1 MRRRRLPQLQP
12 RLLTSCSSTYNC
24 RTRMASP
31 LRPRSPPP
39 RDLRSSSPRHG
50 KQTPTAD
57 EWFRV
62 ELAASSPS
70 RSCPPPPSPR
80 RSSDVG
86 RPRSRDSADARRAA
100 RPRARCPP
108 RRGSWARCRCTGHSG
123 AHIRDADR
131 RRHGSCLGSG
141 RSGPRHPGTAT
152 AASSDV
158 AAGRG
163 GVRPS
168 RRRPRVGGHA
178 RVVDTRTGRRAALDR
193 GPGRVAARPA
203 GRAAQFARHAMGHR
217 RGLLGDAR
225 RAGRRGTGGAGRAR
239 PALGRTPLRRRPRNR
254 PSAGVRGSRGRAR
267 SPGAT
272 PAAATRA
279 ARSGTSLAGAAVALT
294 VGIVWLGLVIASDGS
309 RPRVETIARAIVVC
323 LPIGVVV
330 GILWSRLRRPEASE
344 LVVELQAQTPA
355 TMGERL
361 AGALGDPTLEI
372 AYRLADGQYV
382 DASGR
387 AVELPSDPGRA
398 VTAITAGGKEV
409 AVLVHDPALLD
420 EPALVESVRATAALV
435 LEIERLAAEV
445 RSQLA
450 EVRAS
455 RERIVSAADAER
467 RRIERN
473 LHDGAQQRLVTLSV
487 ALGLEA
493 SRADSA
499 ATTDVLS
506 RAQDEV
512 EQAITELRDLARGI
526 HPTLLR
532 DEGLQIAVEALA
544 RRASIPV
551 TVHGAVH
558 DRLPDSIELA
568 AYFVVSEALT
578 NVTKHASPTEASV
591 TLVRESGVLRVTITD
606 DGVGGAQI
614 ATGSGLAGLRDRLDA
629 LDATLAIDSRPTQ
642 GTTVRAELPCE

>member
-1 MRRRRLPQLQP
+1 VLRDPVLVAPLVVAAGLAVGALGVHAHVSGARIATDTGVAWALIAAALVTLGRPRRRRATW
-12 RLLTSCSSTYNC
+12 LLIVAAFALLGADLEWASAPALWTFGLILEQVWIVFLAALLLAFPEGRPSSQV
-24 RTRMASP
+24 TRWAIAGAFAVTLAGQAVGALVDP
-31 LRPRSPPP
+31 DA
-39 RDLRSSSPRHG
+39 RDLLSIAPNAAVAHAVDRA
-50 KQTPTAD
+50 Q
-57 EWFRV
+57 
-62 ELAASSPS
+62 ELAGVAVALVVLMLLL
-70 RSCPPPPSPR
+70 RRLRELRGAAR
-80 RSSDVG
+80 RSQG
-86 RPRSRDSADARRAA
+86 PLLAA
-100 RPRARCPP
+100 
-108 RRGSWARCRCTGHSG
+108 
-123 AHIRDADR
+123 
-131 RRHGSCLGSG
+131 
-141 RSGPRHPGTAT
+141 
-152 AASSDV
+152 
-158 AAGRG
+158 
-163 GVRPS
+163 
-168 RRRPRVGGHA
+168 
-178 RVVDTRTGRRAALDR
+178 
-193 GPGRVAARPA
+193 
-203 GRAAQFARHAMGHR
+203 
-217 RGLLGDAR
+217 
-225 RAGRRGTGGAGRAR
+225 
-239 PALGRTPLRRRPRNR
+239 
-254 PSAGVRGSRGRAR
+254 
-267 SPGAT
+267 
-272 PAAATRA
+272 AAATV
-279 ARSGTSLAGAAVALT
+279 S
-294 VGIVWLGLVIASDGS
+294 VGVVWLGSVIATDASKS
-309 RPRVETIARAIVVC
+309 SLETIARALVVSLPFGIV
-323 LPIGVVV
+323 L

-372 AYRLADGQYV
+372 AYRLGDGLYV
-382 DASGR
+382 DPAGR
-387 AVELPSDPGRA
+387 PVELPRDPGRA
-398 VTAITAGGKEV
+398 VTAVTAGGEEV

-493 SRADSA
+493 SRVDSA
-499 ATTDVLS
+499 AAAADVLS

-558 DRLPDSIELA
+558 DRLPDPIELA

-578 NVTKHASPTEASV
+578 NVAKHASPTEASV
-591 TLVRESGVLRVTITD
+591 TLVQESGVLRVTVTD
-606 DGVGGAQI
+606 DGIGGARI
-614 ATGSGLAGLRDRLDA
+614 TTASGLAGLRDRLDA
-629 LDATLAIDSRPTQ
+629 LDATLAIHSRPAQ